1 MKSVL
6 YTTQTDPESVLAIL
20 AAVRCMANMIGDTQ
34 ISLRIALS
42 AEECA
47 RCRRVS
53 EMFVEPAAVCT
64 VCWSILVLNAAVG
77 WLKEPFK
84 TSP

>member
-53 EMFVEPAAVCT
+53 EIFVEPAGICVA
-64 VCWSILVLNAAVG
+64 CWSILVLNAAVG
-77 WLKEPFK
+77 RLKEGLL
-84 TSP
+84 TRS